1 MVYSSSAAAYV
12 NLPSPQTLVGRFQD
26 SKIPRFQDSK
36 IPRIRKFI
44 LDILLT
50 QC

>member
-26 SKIPRFQDSK
+26 SKIPRFQESGNSFW
-36 IPRIRKFI
+36 IYY
-44 LDILLT
+44 
-50 QC
+50 

>member
-26 SKIPRFQDSK
+26 SKIPR
-36 IPRIRKFI
+36 IRKFI